1 MILSLCNLANLPLC
15 KEGEGGGG
23 GGGRGREEERK
34 EGRRTLVGV
43 FDEFSDA
50 IAVF

>member
-1 MILSLCNLANLPLC
+1 MILSLWNLANLPLC
-15 KEGEGGGG
+15 KERGGGG
-23 GGGRGREEERK
+23 GGGREEERK

-43 FDEFSDA
+43 FDDFSDA